1 MQRKTWYSI
10 FGVDAMPLFLKNLLL
25 NFAKRPNFEK
35 SEGHIFTNFLLDS
48 EKNGSENVAI
58 QLICD
63 KKLKAYIFDEN
74 SKENL
79 NVKSREWGSLSGLFS
94 NFC

>member
-63 KKLKAYIFDEN
+63 KKLKTYIFDEN